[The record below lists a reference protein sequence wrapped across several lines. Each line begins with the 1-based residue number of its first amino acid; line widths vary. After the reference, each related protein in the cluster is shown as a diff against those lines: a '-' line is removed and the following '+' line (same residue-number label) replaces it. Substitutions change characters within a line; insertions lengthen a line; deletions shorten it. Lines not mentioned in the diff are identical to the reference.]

1 MFIVISVVDDGGGLI
16 AIQQM
21 DDAWLASI
29 DIDLNKAGIS
39 LTLEMPLVNKQKNL
53 IYVLIYRWYSFT
65 KKVLYS
71 FFEK

>member
-1 MFIVISVVDDGGGLI
+1 MFIVISVVDDGGDLI
-16 AIQQM
+16 AIHQK

-53 IYVLIYRWYSFT
+53 IYVLINR
-65 KKVLYS
+65 
-71 FFEK
+71 

>member
-29 DIDLNKAGIS
+29 DIDLNKTGIS

-65 KKVLYS
+65 IKVLYS

>member
-65 KKVLYS
+65 IKVLYS